1 MDERESNPAWV
12 PGEVRPPEGPHIIA
26 TALRMMDHSITVW
39 REDPDEGAK
48 LSNSASVLFGSGV
61 LLALQDM
68 QASGTLPPPG
78 TAAWDAF
85 AAQAEAGDVEIAVVV
100 LVRDREPLCEDK
112 VARRF
117 GQANPPAPAKPVKL
131 ADELRAMGLM

>member
-1 MDERESNPAWV
+1 
-12 PGEVRPPEGPHIIA
+12 
-26 TALRMMDHSITVW
+26 MMDDSIMVW

-48 LSNSASVLFGSGV
+48 LAADAGAIFGGGV

-78 TAAWDAF
+78 TVAWEQF

-100 LVRDREPLCEDK
+100 LVRDRAPLCGDH

-117 GQANPPAPAKPVKL
+117 GQADPPPPAKPVKL
-131 ADELRAMGLM
+131 ADELRSMGLM